1 MKNKHLKHM
10 ATSVAIT
17 LFALAT
23 PFAATSGL
31 EVMQEVYTRDSGN
44 NMSANLVMTLTNSRG
59 STRERS
65 IQQFRQTDDGGE
77 KKIMFFLAPSDV
89 KDTSFLSY
97 SYSDGRSDDQ
107 WIYLPALKRV
117 KRVASDKKND
127 SFMGSDFT
135 YDDMGSRHPNEDTH
149 KILRT
154 ETLDGKT
161 CLVIESTPKETK
173 STYAKTLSWVV
184 QDEWIGLKKEF
195 YLPNGSLGKKL
206 EIEVYEKIDGVWV
219 ITDMTMSNV
228 DKNSSTRIQML
239 DVTFNNDLNES
250 VFTERQMKIGPRV

>member
-1 MKNKHLKHM
+1 MKNKHLKRM
-10 ATSVAIT
+10 ASIVAI
-17 LFALAT
+17 ALIALVSLS
-23 PFAATSGL
+23 AALSGE

-65 IQQFRQTDDGGE
+65 IQQYRQNDSDGE

-89 KDTSFLSY
+89 KNTSFLSY
-97 SYSDGRSDDQ
+97 SYADGRSDDQ
-107 WIYLPALKRV
+107 WIYLPALNRV

-135 YDDMGSRHPNEDTH
+135 YDDMGTRHPSADTH
-149 KILRT
+149 KVIRT
-154 ETLDGKT
+154 ETIDGRK
-161 CLVIESTPKETK
+161 CLVVESIPKEAK
-173 STYAKTLSWVV
+173 PTYAKTLAWVV
-184 QDEWIGLKKEF
+184 ENEWIGLKKEF
-195 YLPNGSLGKKL
+195 YLPNGKVGKKL
-206 EIEVYEKIDGVWV
+206 EIDSYEKTDGVWV

-239 DVTFNNDLNES
+239 DVTFNNDLKDS
-250 VFTERQMKIGPRV
+250 VFT

>member
-1 MKNKHLKHM
+1 MKNKHLKRM
-10 ATSVAIT
+10 ATSVAIA
-17 LFALAT
+17 LFALVT
-23 PFAATSGL
+23 LSAAYSGE
-31 EVMQEVYTRDSGN
+31 EVMNNVYTRDSGN

-65 IQQFRQTDDGGE
+65 IQQFRQTDSDGE

-107 WIYLPALKRV
+107 WIYLPALSRV

-135 YDDMGSRHPNEDTH
+135 YDDMGTRHPSADTH
-149 KILRT
+149 KVLRT
-154 ETLDGKT
+154 ETIDGRK
-161 CLVIESTPKETK
+161 CLVVESIPKEDK
-173 STYAKTLSWVV
+173 PTYAKTLAWVV
-184 QDEWIGLKKEF
+184 EDEWIGLKKEF
-195 YLPNGSLGKKL
+195 YLPNGKLGKKL
-206 EIEVYEKIDGVWV
+206 EIESYEKTDGVWV

-228 DKNSSTRIQML
+228 DKGSSTKIQML
-239 DVTFNNDLNES
+239 DVTFNNDLKDS

>member
-1 MKNKHLKHM
+1 M
-10 ATSVAIT
+10 ATSLTIA
-17 LFALAT
+17 LFALIT
-23 PFAATSGL
+23 LSAAYSG
-31 EVMQEVYTRDSGN
+31 EEAMQAVYTRDSGN
-44 NMSANLVMTLTNSRG
+44 NMKANLVMTLTNSRG

-65 IQQFRQTDDGGE
+65 IQQYRQTDSEGE

-135 YDDMGSRHPNEDTH
+135 YDDMGTRHPSADTH
-149 KILRT
+149 KVLRT
-154 ETLDGKT
+154 ETIDGRK
-161 CLVIESTPKETK
+161 CLVVESIPKESK
-173 STYAKTLSWVV
+173 PTYAKTLAWVV
-184 QDEWIGLKKEF
+184 EGEWIGLKKEF
-195 YLPNGSLGKKL
+195 YLADGSLGKKL
-206 EIEVYEKIDGVWV
+206 EIASYEKTDGIWV

-228 DKNSSTRIQML
+228 DKGSSTRIQML
-239 DVTFNNDLNES
+239 DVSFNNDLKES

>member
-1 MKNKHLKHM
+1 MKNKHLKRM
-10 ATSVAIT
+10 ASIVAI
-17 LFALAT
+17 ALIALVSLS
-23 PFAATSGL
+23 AALSGE

-65 IQQFRQTDDGGE
+65 IQQYRQNDSDGE

-89 KDTSFLSY
+89 KNTSFLSY
-97 SYSDGRSDDQ
+97 SYADGRSDDQ

-135 YDDMGSRHPNEDTH
+135 YDDMGTRHPSADTH
-149 KILRT
+149 KVIRT
-154 ETLDGKT
+154 ETIDGRK
-161 CLVIESTPKETK
+161 CLVVESIPKEAK
-173 STYAKTLSWVV
+173 PTYAKTLAWVV
-184 QDEWIGLKKEF
+184 ENEWIGLKKEF
-195 YLPNGSLGKKL
+195 YLPNGKVGKKL
-206 EIEVYEKIDGVWV
+206 EIDSYEKTDGVWV

-239 DVTFNNDLNES
+239 DVTFNNDLKDS
-250 VFTERQMKIGPRV
+250 VFTERQMKIGPRI

>member
-1 MKNKHLKHM
+1 MNNRNLKRM
-10 ATSVAIT
+10 AASVAIALIALVS
-17 LFALAT
+17 LFAAY
-23 PFAATSGL
+23 SGE
-31 EVMQEVYTRDSGN
+31 EVMDKVYTRDSGN

-65 IQQFRQTDDGGE
+65 IQQYRKTDTDGE

-97 SYSDGRSDDQ
+97 SYADGRSDDQ

-117 KRVASDKKND
+117 KRVASDKKNE

-135 YDDMGSRHPNEDTH
+135 YDDMGTRHPSADTH
-149 KILRT
+149 KVLRT
-154 ETLDGKT
+154 ETIDGRK
-161 CLVIESTPKETK
+161 CLVVESIPKEAK
-173 STYAKTLSWVV
+173 PTYAKTLAWVV
-184 QDEWIGLKKEF
+184 EDEWIGLKKEF
-195 YLPNGSLGKKL
+195 YLPNGTVGKKL
-206 EIEVYEKIDGVWV
+206 EIKEYEKTDGVWV
-219 ITDMTMSNV
+219 ITDMTMTNV

-239 DVTFNNDLNES
+239 DVTFNNDLKDS

>member
-1 MKNKHLKHM
+1 MKNQHLKRM
-10 ATSVAIT
+10 ATSVAI
-17 LFALAT
+17 ALIALVSLS
-23 PFAATSGL
+23 AALSGE
-31 EVMQEVYTRDSGN
+31 EVMDKVYTRDSGN
-44 NMSANLVMTLTNSRG
+44 NMSANLVMTLTNSKG

-65 IQQFRQTDDGGE
+65 IQQYRKTDAEGE

-117 KRVASDKKND
+117 KRVASDKKNE

-135 YDDMGSRHPNEDTH
+135 YDDMGTRHPSADTH
-149 KILRT
+149 KVLRT
-154 ETLDGKT
+154 ETIDGRK
-161 CLVIESTPKETK
+161 CLVIESIPKEAK
-173 STYAKTLSWVV
+173 PTYAKTLAWVV
-184 QDEWIGLKKEF
+184 EDEWIGLKKEF
-195 YLPNGSLGKKL
+195 YLPNGNLGKKL
-206 EIEVYEKIDGVWV
+206 EIKSYEKTDGVWV

-228 DKNSSTRIQML
+228 EKNSSTRIQML
-239 DVTFNNDLNES
+239 DVSFNNDLKDG

>member
-1 MKNKHLKHM
+1 MKNKHLKRM

-17 LFALAT
+17 IFALVT
-23 PFAATSGL
+23 LSAAYSGT

-65 IQQFRQTDDGGE
+65 IQQFRQTDSEGE

-97 SYSDGRSDDQ
+97 SYTDGRSDDQ

-135 YDDMGSRHPNEDTH
+135 YDDMGSRHPSADTH
-149 KILRT
+149 KVLRT
-154 ETLDGKT
+154 EILDGRK
-161 CLVIESTPKETK
+161 CLVVESIPKEAK
-173 STYAKTLSWVV
+173 PTYAKTLAWVV
-184 QDEWIGLKKEF
+184 EDEWIGLKKEF
-195 YLPNGSLGKKL
+195 YLPDGKLGKKL
-206 EIEVYEKIDGVWV
+206 EIASYEKTDGVWV
-219 ITDMTMSNV
+219 ITDMTMTNV
-228 DKNSSTRIQML
+228 DKDSSTRIQML
-239 DVTFNNDLNES
+239 DVSFNNDLKES

>member
-1 MKNKHLKHM
+1 MKNKHLKRM
-10 ATSVAIT
+10 ASIVAI
-17 LFALAT
+17 ALIALVSLS
-23 PFAATSGL
+23 AALSGE

-65 IQQFRQTDDGGE
+65 IQQYRQNDSDGE

-89 KDTSFLSY
+89 KNTSFLSY
-97 SYSDGRSDDQ
+97 SYADGRSDDQ

-135 YDDMGSRHPNEDTH
+135 YDDMGTRHPSADTH
-149 KILRT
+149 KVIRT
-154 ETLDGKT
+154 ETIDGRK
-161 CLVIESTPKETK
+161 CLVVESIPKEAK
-173 STYAKTLSWVV
+173 PTYAKTLAWVV
-184 QDEWIGLKKEF
+184 ENEWIGLKKEF
-195 YLPNGSLGKKL
+195 YLPNGKVGKKL
-206 EIEVYEKIDGVWV
+206 EIDSYEKTDGVWV
-219 ITDMTMSNV
+219 ITDMTMSNL

-239 DVTFNNDLNES
+239 DVSFNNDLKDS
-250 VFTERQMKIGPRV
+250 VFTERQMKMGPRI

>member
-1 MKNKHLKHM
+1 MKNKHLKRM
-10 ATSVAIT
+10 ASIVAI
-17 LFALAT
+17 ALIALVSLS
-23 PFAATSGL
+23 AALSGE

-65 IQQFRQTDDGGE
+65 IQQYRQNDSDGE

-89 KDTSFLSY
+89 KNTSFLSY
-97 SYSDGRSDDQ
+97 SYADGRSDDQ
-107 WIYLPALKRV
+107 WIYLPALNRV

-135 YDDMGSRHPNEDTH
+135 YDDMGTRHPSSDTH
-149 KILRT
+149 KVIRT
-154 ETLDGKT
+154 ETIDGRR
-161 CLVIESTPKETK
+161 CRVVESIPKEAK
-173 STYAKTLSWVV
+173 PTYAKTLAWVV
-184 QDEWIGLKKEF
+184 ENEWIGLKKEF
-195 YLPNGSLGKKL
+195 YLPNGKVGKKL
-206 EIEVYEKIDGVWV
+206 EIDSYEKTDGVWV

-239 DVTFNNDLNES
+239 DVTFNNDLKDS
-250 VFTERQMKIGPRV
+250 VFTERQMKIGPRI

>member
-1 MKNKHLKHM
+1 MKNQHLKRM
-10 ATSVAIT
+10 ATSVAI
-17 LFALAT
+17 ALIALVSLS
-23 PFAATSGL
+23 AAYSG
-31 EVMQEVYTRDSGN
+31 EEAMNKVYTRDSGN

-59 STRERS
+59 PTRERS
-65 IQQFRQTDDGGE
+65 IQQFRQTDSEGE

-89 KDTSFLSY
+89 KGTSFLSY

-135 YDDMGSRHPNEDTH
+135 YDDMGTRHPSVDTH
-149 KILRT
+149 KVIRT
-154 ETLDGKT
+154 ETIDGRK
-161 CLVIESTPKETK
+161 CLVVESIPKEAK
-173 STYAKTLSWVV
+173 PTYAKTLAWVV
-184 QDEWIGLKKEF
+184 EDEWIGLKKEF

-206 EIEVYEKIDGVWV
+206 EIESYEKTDEVWV
-219 ITDMTMSNV
+219 ITDMTMTNV
-228 DKNSSTRIQML
+228 DKGSSTRIQML
-239 DVTFNNDLNES
+239 DVSFNNDLKDS

>member
-1 MKNKHLKHM
+1 MKNKHLKRM
-10 ATSVAIT
+10 ATSVAIA
-17 LFALAT
+17 LFALIT
-23 PFAATSGL
+23 LSAAYSG
-31 EVMQEVYTRDSGN
+31 EEAMQAVYTRDSGN

-65 IQQFRQTDDGGE
+65 IQQFRQTDKDGE

-89 KDTSFLSY
+89 KGTSFLSY

-135 YDDMGSRHPNEDTH
+135 YDDMGTRHPSVDTH
-149 KILRT
+149 KVLRT
-154 ETLDGKT
+154 ETLDGRK
-161 CLVIESTPKETK
+161 CLVVESIPKEANP
-173 STYAKTLSWVV
+173 TYAKALAWVV
-184 QDEWIGLKKEF
+184 EDEWIGLKKEF
-195 YLPNGSLGKKL
+195 YLPNGTLGKKL
-206 EIEVYEKIDGVWV
+206 EIESYEKTDGIWV

-228 DKNSSTRIQML
+228 DKGSSTRIQML
-239 DVTFNNDLNES
+239 DVTFNNDLRDS

>member
-1 MKNKHLKHM
+1 M
-10 ATSVAIT
+10 ASIVAI
-17 LFALAT
+17 ALIALVSLS
-23 PFAATSGL
+23 AALSGE

-65 IQQFRQTDDGGE
+65 IQQYRQNDSDGE

-89 KDTSFLSY
+89 KNTSFLSY
-97 SYSDGRSDDQ
+97 SYADGRSDDQ
-107 WIYLPALKRV
+107 WIYLPALNRV

-135 YDDMGSRHPNEDTH
+135 YDDMGTRHPSADTH
-149 KILRT
+149 KVIRT
-154 ETLDGKT
+154 ETIDGRK
-161 CLVIESTPKETK
+161 CLVVESIPKEAK
-173 STYAKTLSWVV
+173 PTYAKTLAWVV
-184 QDEWIGLKKEF
+184 ENEWIGLKKEF
-195 YLPNGSLGKKL
+195 YLPNGKVGKKL
-206 EIEVYEKIDGVWV
+206 EIDSYEKTDGVWV

-239 DVTFNNDLNES
+239 DVTFNNDLKDS
-250 VFTERQMKIGPRV
+250 VFTERQMKIGPRI

>member
-1 MKNKHLKHM
+1 MKNKHLKRM
-10 ATSVAIT
+10 ASIVAI
-17 LFALAT
+17 ALIALVSLS
-23 PFAATSGL
+23 AALSGE

-65 IQQFRQTDDGGE
+65 IQQYRQNDSDGE

-97 SYSDGRSDDQ
+97 SYADGRSDDQ
-107 WIYLPALKRV
+107 WIYLPALNRV

-135 YDDMGSRHPNEDTH
+135 YDDMGTRHPSADTH
-149 KILRT
+149 KVIRT
-154 ETLDGKT
+154 ETIDGRK
-161 CLVIESTPKETK
+161 CLVVESIPKEAK
-173 STYAKTLSWVV
+173 PTYAKTLAWVV
-184 QDEWIGLKKEF
+184 ENEWIGLKKEF
-195 YLPNGSLGKKL
+195 YLPNGKVGKKL
-206 EIEVYEKIDGVWV
+206 EIDSYEKTDGVWV

-239 DVTFNNDLNES
+239 DVTFNNDLKDS
-250 VFTERQMKIGPRV
+250 VFTERQMKIGPRI

>member
-1 MKNKHLKHM
+1 MRNKHLKRM
-10 ATSVAIT
+10 ASIVAI
-17 LFALAT
+17 ALIALVSLS
-23 PFAATSGL
+23 AALSGE

-59 STRERS
+59 STRQRS
-65 IQQFRQTDDGGE
+65 IQQYRQKDSDGE

-97 SYSDGRSDDQ
+97 SYADGRSDDQ

-135 YDDMGSRHPNEDTH
+135 YDDMGTRHPSADTH
-149 KILRT
+149 KVIRT
-154 ETLDGKT
+154 ETIDGRK
-161 CLVIESTPKETK
+161 CLVVESIPKEAK
-173 STYAKTLSWVV
+173 PTYAKTLAWVV
-184 QDEWIGLKKEF
+184 ENEWIGLKKEF
-195 YLPNGSLGKKL
+195 YLPNGKVGKKL
-206 EIEVYEKIDGVWV
+206 EIDSYEKTDGVWV

-228 DKNSSTRIQML
+228 EKNSSTRIQML
-239 DVTFNNDLNES
+239 DVTFNNDLKDS
-250 VFTERQMKIGPRV
+250 VFTERQMKIGPRI

>member
-1 MKNKHLKHM
+1 MKNRHLKRI
-10 ATSVAIT
+10 ATSVAIA
-17 LFALAT
+17 LFALIT
-23 PFAATSGL
+23 LSAAYSG
-31 EVMQEVYTRDSGN
+31 EEAMQAVYTRDSGN
-44 NMSANLVMTLTNSRG
+44 NMSANLIMTLTNSRG

-65 IQQFRQTDDGGE
+65 IQQFRQTDADGE

-97 SYSDGRSDDQ
+97 SYADGRSDDQ

-149 KILRT
+149 TVLRT
-154 ETLDGKT
+154 ETLDGRK
-161 CLVIESTPKETK
+161 CLVVESIPKEAK
-173 STYAKTLSWVV
+173 PTYAKTISWVV
-184 QDEWIGLKKEF
+184 EGEWIGLKKEF

-206 EIEVYEKIDGVWV
+206 EIEAYEKIDGVWI
-219 ITDMTMSNV
+219 ITDMKMSNV
-228 DKNSSTRIQML
+228 DKGSSTRIQML
-239 DVTFNNDLNES
+239 DVTFNNDLKES

>member
-1 MKNKHLKHM
+1 M
-10 ATSVAIT
+10 ASIVAI
-17 LFALAT
+17 ALIALVSLS
-23 PFAATSGL
+23 AALSGE

-65 IQQFRQTDDGGE
+65 IQQYRQNDSDGE

-89 KDTSFLSY
+89 KNTSFLSY
-97 SYSDGRSDDQ
+97 SYADGRSDDQ
-107 WIYLPALKRV
+107 WIYLPALNRV

-135 YDDMGSRHPNEDTH
+135 YHDMGTRHPSADTH
-149 KILRT
+149 KVIRT
-154 ETLDGKT
+154 ETIDGRK
-161 CLVIESTPKETK
+161 CLVVESIPKEAK
-173 STYAKTLSWVV
+173 PTYAKTLAWVV
-184 QDEWIGLKKEF
+184 ENEWIGLKKEF
-195 YLPNGSLGKKL
+195 YLPNGKVGKKL
-206 EIEVYEKIDGVWV
+206 EIDSYEKTDGVWV

-239 DVTFNNDLNES
+239 DVTFNNDLKDS
-250 VFTERQMKIGPRV
+250 VFTERQMKIGPRI